1 MLMAYMNRMCAL
13 LKSGQPVAETA
24 ILYSAESDWM
34 GSCMPLEEIA
44 EPLARCQIS
53 YNFIPAD
60 VFSRP
65 QRYGTDLTDGLC
77 VNGRRYRALILPA
90 CNHLPP
96 CVEAVLPS
104 LREKGVCVIDAG
116 MVAPLMIPY
125 RLQAVG
131 IQDAKLIPSGADVRS
146 LHGHGE
152 RDYWI
157 FVNEGSEPWS
167 GLIDLP
173 ATGAC
178 YLYDA
183 WRDGWL
189 PAPTSRTERGTRLS
203 ITLRP
208 LHSTVLI
215 FGEAPKALP
224 QLPEELKGHA
234 LRLNRDWRRSVCRAI
249 DYPAFGEAKLT
260 DLPDTLAEEMPKFSG
275 FVRYEREI
283 TLQKLPRQAQLVI
296 TDAHEGVEAFVNGKS
311 LGIQIVPPFRFEL
324 TPYMRTGIN
333 DLRIEVATT
342 LERENADLPDVTR
355 MYMSLGPK
363 QPVCP
368 SGISGS
374 VLWMDRE
381 E

>member
-1 MLMAYMNRMCAL
+1 M
-13 LKSGQPVAETA
+13 
-24 ILYSAESDWM
+24 
-34 GSCMPLEEIA
+34 
-44 EPLARCQIS
+44 
-53 YNFIPAD
+53 
-60 VFSRP
+60 
-65 QRYGTDLTDGLC
+65 
-77 VNGRRYRALILPA
+77 
-90 CNHLPP
+90 
-96 CVEAVLPS
+96 LPS

-131 IQDAKLIPSGADVRS
+131 IQDAKLIPSGADVRL

-167 GLIDLP
+167 GL

-178 YLYDA
+178 YLYDT

-234 LRLNRDWRRSVCRAI
+234 LRLTSDWSRSVCRAI
-249 DYPAFGEAKLT
+249 G
-260 DLPDTLAEEMPKFSG
+260 
-275 FVRYEREI
+275 
-283 TLQKLPRQAQLVI
+283 
-296 TDAHEGVEAFVNGKS
+296 
-311 LGIQIVPPFRFEL
+311 
-324 TPYMRTGIN
+324 
-333 DLRIEVATT
+333 
-342 LERENADLPDVTR
+342 
-355 MYMSLGPK
+355 
-363 QPVCP
+363 
-368 SGISGS
+368 
-374 VLWMDRE
+374 
-381 E
+381 